1 VNLLPGITRSTN
13 DISKL
18 TLAANTK
25 TAQFSLA
32 LLDDNFPT
40 YRTSL
45 TNADGREVWSR
56 DKISASVTA
65 DGKMIKLAVPAET
78 LSDGDYSFVL
88 SGIPA
93 SGASE
98 NVARYYFRVTHQ

>member
-1 VNLLPGITRSTN
+1 MPALEYKKYYLISRPHFNEKIRVWLP
-13 DISKL
+13 
-18 TLAANTK
+18 
-25 TAQFSLA
+25 
-32 LLDDNFPT
+32 
-40 YRTSL
+40 Y
-45 TNADGREVWSR
+45 
-56 DKISASVTA
+56 ASVTA